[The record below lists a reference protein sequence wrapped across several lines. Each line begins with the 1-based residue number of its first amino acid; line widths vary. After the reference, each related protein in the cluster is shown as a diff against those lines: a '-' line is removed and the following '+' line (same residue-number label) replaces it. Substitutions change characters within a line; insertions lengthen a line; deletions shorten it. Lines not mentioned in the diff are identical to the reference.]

1 MLCKLVVDFGN
12 YSMEITEDYNK
23 VVEYGNRYCNKV
35 EVKKVTIFN
44 LSNQD
49 IIAIGGQ
56 GILRNTLTNEI
67 L

>member
-1 MLCKLVVDFGN
+1 MLCKLVVDFDN

-23 VVEYGNRYCNKV
+23 VVEYGNRYCNRAK
-35 EVKKVTIFN
+35 VKKVIIID

-49 IIAIGGQ
+49 IVAIGGH

>member
-1 MLCKLVVDFGN
+1 MLCKLIVDFGN

-23 VVEYGNRYCNKV
+23 IVEYGNRYCNRAK
-35 EVKKVTIFN
+35 VKKVIIID
-44 LSNQD
+44 LSDQN

>member
-23 VVEYGNRYCNKV
+23 VVEYGNRYCNRAK
-35 EVKKVTIFN
+35 VKKVTIID

>member
-12 YSMEITEDYNK
+12 YSMEITEHYNK
-23 VVEYGNRYCNKV
+23 VVEYGNRYCNKAK
-35 EVKKVTIFN
+35 VKKVIIIN
-44 LSNQD
+44 LSNQN

-56 GILRNTLTNEI
+56 GILRNTLTNEV